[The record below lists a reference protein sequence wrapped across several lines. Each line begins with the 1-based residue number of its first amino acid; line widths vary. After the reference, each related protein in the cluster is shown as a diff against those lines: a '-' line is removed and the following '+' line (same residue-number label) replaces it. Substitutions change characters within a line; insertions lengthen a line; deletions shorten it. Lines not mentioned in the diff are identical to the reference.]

1 MKKIVL
7 MLLSVVMVASLASCG
22 DNEEP
27 TPKSNN
33 YMMLY
38 RVIMAKNTFNYGNPT
53 LKVLNPVKNTT
64 ETIVLTEDM
73 DNRNNTVYSFDYAV
87 VKASIALSLTDPN
100 DLFVYYY
107 PVMDI
112 KREMKFEAELNLYID
127 DAKTSLIDPVKKV
140 KVTSPKVAASFIETS
155 GALVATALVSLS
167 TRQCRESSPLN
178 TTQSISRPKRRVL
191 LYGKCGLSLNN
202 GCLSDEK
209 CLNLWREERAYS
221 AGK

>member
-7 MLLSVVMVASLASCG
+7 MLLSVVMAASLASCG

-38 RVIMAKNTFNYGNPT
+38 RVIMAKHTFDYGNPT

-73 DNRNNTVYSFDYAV
+73 DNRNNTVYSLDYAV

-112 KREMKFEAELNLYID
+112 KRGMKFEAELNLYID

-167 TRQCRESSPLN
+167 T
-178 TTQSISRPKRRVL
+178 TTMSGEQSVEYYTKHQQTKASGVVI
-191 LYGKCGLSLNN
+191 
-202 GCLSDEK
+202 
-209 CLNLWREERAYS
+209 W
-221 AGK
+221 

>member
-1 MKKIVL
+1 MKKIVF

-38 RVIMAKNTFNYGNPT
+38 RVIMSKNTFDYGNPT

-73 DNRNNTVYSFDYAV
+73 DNRNNTVYSLDYAV

-112 KREMKFEAELNLYID
+112 KREMKFEAELNLNID
-127 DAKTSLIDPVKKV
+127 KDKTSLVDPVKKV

-155 GALVATALVSLS
+155 GALAATALVSLS
-167 TRQCRESSPLN
+167 T
-178 TTQSISRPKRRVL
+178 TTMSGEQSVEYYTKHQQTKASGVVI
-191 LYGKCGLSLNN
+191 
-202 GCLSDEK
+202 
-209 CLNLWREERAYS
+209 W
-221 AGK
+221 

>member
-38 RVIMAKNTFNYGNPT
+38 RVIMAKNTFDYGNPT

-73 DNRNNTVYSFDYAV
+73 DNRNNTVYSLDYAV

-112 KREMKFEAELNLYID
+112 KREMKFEAELNLNID
-127 DAKTSLIDPVKKV
+127 EAKTSLVDPVKKV

-155 GALVATALVSLS
+155 GALVAIAPVSLS
-167 TRQCRESSPLN
+167 TKTMSGE
-178 TTQSISRPKRRVL
+178 QSVEYYTKHQQTKASGVVT
-191 LYGKCGLSLNN
+191 
-202 GCLSDEK
+202 
-209 CLNLWREERAYS
+209 W
-221 AGK
+221 

>member
-7 MLLSVVMVASLASCG
+7 MLLSVVMVVSLASCG
-22 DNEEP
+22 DSEEP

-38 RVIMAKNTFNYGNPT
+38 RVIMAKNTFDYGNPT

-73 DNRNNTVYSFDYAV
+73 DNRNNTVYSLDYAV

-140 KVTSPKVAASFIETS
+140 KVTSPNVAASFIETS
-155 GALVATALVSLS
+155 GALVAIAPVSLS
-167 TRQCRESSPLN
+167 TMTMSGE
-178 TTQSISRPKRRVL
+178 QSVEYYTKHQQTKASGVVT
-191 LYGKCGLSLNN
+191 
-202 GCLSDEK
+202 
-209 CLNLWREERAYS
+209 W
-221 AGK
+221 

>member
-7 MLLSVVMVASLASCG
+7 MLLSVVMAASLTSCG

-27 TPKSNN
+27 TQKSNN
-33 YMMLY
+33 YVMLY

-53 LKVLNPVKNTT
+53 LKVMNPVKNTT

-73 DNRNNTVYSFDYAV
+73 DNRNNTTYSLDYAV

-112 KREMKFEAELNLYID
+112 KREMKFEAELNLNID
-127 DAKTSLIDPVKKV
+127 KAKTSLVDPVKKV

-155 GALVATALVSLS
+155 GALVAIAPVSLA
-167 TRQCRESSPLN
+167 
-178 TTQSISRPKRRVL
+178 TTTMSGEQSVEYYTKHQQTKASGVVT
-191 LYGKCGLSLNN
+191 
-202 GCLSDEK
+202 
-209 CLNLWREERAYS
+209 W
-221 AGK
+221 

>member
-7 MLLSVVMVASLASCG
+7 VLLSVVMAASLASCG

-73 DNRNNTVYSFDYAV
+73 DNRNNTVYSLDYAV

-112 KREMKFEAELNLYID
+112 KREMKFEAELNLSID
-127 DAKTSLIDPVKKV
+127 KDKTSLVDPVKKV

-155 GALVATALVSLS
+155 GALVAIAPVSLS
-167 TRQCRESSPLN
+167 T
-178 TTQSISRPKRRVL
+178 TTMSGEQSVEYYTKHQQTKASGVVT
-191 LYGKCGLSLNN
+191 
-202 GCLSDEK
+202 
-209 CLNLWREERAYS
+209 W
-221 AGK
+221 

>member
-73 DNRNNTVYSFDYAV
+73 DNRNNTVYSLDYAV

-112 KREMKFEAELNLYID
+112 KREMKFEAELNLNID

-155 GALVATALVSLS
+155 GALVAIAPVSLS
-167 TRQCRESSPLN
+167 TMTMSGE
-178 TTQSISRPKRRVL
+178 QSVEYYTKHQQTKASGVVT
-191 LYGKCGLSLNN
+191 
-202 GCLSDEK
+202 
-209 CLNLWREERAYS
+209 W
-221 AGK
+221 

>member
-7 MLLSVVMVASLASCG
+7 MLLSVVMAASLTSCG

-73 DNRNNTVYSFDYAV
+73 DNRNNTTYSLDYAV

-112 KREMKFEAELNLYID
+112 KREMKFEAELNLNID
-127 DAKTSLIDPVKKV
+127 DAKTSLVDPVKKV

-155 GALVATALVSLS
+155 GALVAIAPFSLS
-167 TRQCRESSPLN
+167 T
-178 TTQSISRPKRRVL
+178 TTMSGEQSVEYYKKHQQTKASGVVT
-191 LYGKCGLSLNN
+191 
-202 GCLSDEK
+202 
-209 CLNLWREERAYS
+209 W
-221 AGK
+221 

>member
-7 MLLSVVMVASLASCG
+7 MLLSVVMAASLTSCG

-73 DNRNNTVYSFDYAV
+73 DNRNNTVYSLDYAV

-112 KREMKFEAELNLYID
+112 NREMKFEAELNLNIG
-127 DAKTSLIDPVKKV
+127 DAKTSLVDPVKKV

-155 GALVATALVSLS
+155 GALVAIAPFSLS
-167 TRQCRESSPLN
+167 T
-178 TTQSISRPKRRVL
+178 TTMSGEQSVEYYKKHQQTKASGVVT
-191 LYGKCGLSLNN
+191 
-202 GCLSDEK
+202 
-209 CLNLWREERAYS
+209 W
-221 AGK
+221 

>member
-73 DNRNNTVYSFDYAV
+73 DNRNNTVYSLDYAV

-112 KREMKFEAELNLYID
+112 KREMKFEAELNLNID
-127 DAKTSLIDPVKKV
+127 EAKTSLVDPVKKV

-155 GALVATALVSLS
+155 GALVAIAPFSLS
-167 TRQCRESSPLN
+167 T
-178 TTQSISRPKRRVL
+178 TTMSGEQSVEYYKKHQQTKASGVVT
-191 LYGKCGLSLNN
+191 S
-202 GCLSDEK
+202 
-209 CLNLWREERAYS
+209 
-221 AGK
+221 

>member
-7 MLLSVVMVASLASCG
+7 MLLSVVMAASLTSCG

-27 TPKSNN
+27 TQKSNN
-33 YMMLY
+33 YVMLY
-38 RVIMAKNTFNYGNPT
+38 RVIMAKNTFDYGNPT

-73 DNRNNTVYSFDYAV
+73 DNRNNTVYSLDYAV

-112 KREMKFEAELNLYID
+112 KREMKFEAELNLNID
-127 DAKTSLIDPVKKV
+127 KVKTSLVDPVKKV

-155 GALVATALVSLS
+155 GALVAIAPFSLS
-167 TRQCRESSPLN
+167 T
-178 TTQSISRPKRRVL
+178 TTMS
-191 LYGKCGLSLNN
+191 G
-202 GCLSDEK
+202 
-209 CLNLWREERAYS
+209 ERSVEYYTKHQQTKAS
-221 AGK
+221 GVVTW

>member
-73 DNRNNTVYSFDYAV
+73 DNRNNTVYSLDYAV

-112 KREMKFEAELNLYID
+112 KREMKFEAELNLNID
-127 DAKTSLIDPVKKV
+127 KTKTSLVDPVKKV
-140 KVTSPKVAASFIETS
+140 KVTSPKVAASVIETS
-155 GALVATALVSLS
+155 GALVAIALFSLS
-167 TRQCRESSPLN
+167 T
-178 TTQSISRPKRRVL
+178 TTMSGEQSVEYYTKHQQTKASGVVT
-191 LYGKCGLSLNN
+191 
-202 GCLSDEK
+202 
-209 CLNLWREERAYS
+209 W
-221 AGK
+221 

>member
-73 DNRNNTVYSFDYAV
+73 DNRNNTVYSLDYAV

-112 KREMKFEAELNLYID
+112 KREMKFEAELNLSID
-127 DAKTSLIDPVKKV
+127 KDKTSLVDPVKKV

-155 GALVATALVSLS
+155 GALVAIAPVSLS
-167 TRQCRESSPLN
+167 T
-178 TTQSISRPKRRVL
+178 TTMSGEQSVEYYTKHQQTKASGVVT
-191 LYGKCGLSLNN
+191 
-202 GCLSDEK
+202 
-209 CLNLWREERAYS
+209 
-221 AGK
+221 

>member
-38 RVIMAKNTFNYGNPT
+38 RVIMAKNTFDYGNPT

-73 DNRNNTVYSFDYAV
+73 DNRNNTVYSLDYAV

-112 KREMKFEAELNLYID
+112 KREMKFEAELNLSID
-127 DAKTSLIDPVKKV
+127 KDKTSLVDPVKKV

-155 GALVATALVSLS
+155 GALVAIAPVSLS
-167 TRQCRESSPLN
+167 T
-178 TTQSISRPKRRVL
+178 TTMSGEQSVEYYTKHQQTKASCVVT
-191 LYGKCGLSLNN
+191 
-202 GCLSDEK
+202 
-209 CLNLWREERAYS
+209 W
-221 AGK
+221 

>member
-7 MLLSVVMVASLASCG
+7 MLLSVVMAASLTSCG

-27 TPKSNN
+27 TQKSNN
-33 YMMLY
+33 YVMLY

-73 DNRNNTVYSFDYAV
+73 DNRNNTVYSLDYAV

-140 KVTSPKVAASFIETS
+140 KVTSPNVAASFIETS
-155 GALVATALVSLS
+155 GALVAIAPVSLS
-167 TRQCRESSPLN
+167 TMTMSGE
-178 TTQSISRPKRRVL
+178 QSVEYYTKHQQTKASGVVT
-191 LYGKCGLSLNN
+191 
-202 GCLSDEK
+202 
-209 CLNLWREERAYS
+209 W
-221 AGK
+221 

>member
-27 TPKSNN
+27 TQKSNN
-33 YMMLY
+33 YVMLY

-73 DNRNNTVYSFDYAV
+73 DNRNNTVYSLDYAV

-112 KREMKFEAELNLYID
+112 KREMKFEAELNLSID
-127 DAKTSLIDPVKKV
+127 KDKTSLVDPVKKV

-155 GALVATALVSLS
+155 GALVAIAPVSLS
-167 TRQCRESSPLN
+167 T
-178 TTQSISRPKRRVL
+178 TTMSGEQSVEYYTKHQQTKASGVVT
-191 LYGKCGLSLNN
+191 
-202 GCLSDEK
+202 
-209 CLNLWREERAYS
+209 W
-221 AGK
+221 

>member
-1 MKKIVL
+1 MKRIVL

-73 DNRNNTVYSFDYAV
+73 DNRNNTVYSLDYAV

-112 KREMKFEAELNLYID
+112 KREMKFEAELNLNID
-127 DAKTSLIDPVKKV
+127 DAKTSLVDPVKKV

-155 GALVATALVSLS
+155 GALVAIAPFSLS
-167 TRQCRESSPLN
+167 T
-178 TTQSISRPKRRVL
+178 TTMSGEQSVEYYKKHQQTKASGVVT
-191 LYGKCGLSLNN
+191 
-202 GCLSDEK
+202 
-209 CLNLWREERAYS
+209 W
-221 AGK
+221 

>member
-7 MLLSVVMVASLASCG
+7 MLLSVVMAASLTSCG

-27 TPKSNN
+27 TQKSNN
-33 YMMLY
+33 YVMLY

-73 DNRNNTVYSFDYAV
+73 DNRNNTVYSLDYAV

-112 KREMKFEAELNLYID
+112 KREMKFEAELNLNID
-127 DAKTSLIDPVKKV
+127 KAKTSLVDPVKKV

-155 GALVATALVSLS
+155 GALVAIAPFSLS
-167 TRQCRESSPLN
+167 T
-178 TTQSISRPKRRVL
+178 TTMS
-191 LYGKCGLSLNN
+191 G
-202 GCLSDEK
+202 
-209 CLNLWREERAYS
+209 ERSVEYYTKHQQTKAS
-221 AGK
+221 GVVTW

>member
-38 RVIMAKNTFNYGNPT
+38 RVIMAKNTFDYGNPT

-73 DNRNNTVYSFDYAV
+73 DNRNNTVYSLDYAV

-100 DLFVYYY
+100 DLFVYFY

-140 KVTSPKVAASFIETS
+140 KVTSPNVAASFIETS
-155 GALVATALVSLS
+155 GALVAIAPVSLS
-167 TRQCRESSPLN
+167 TMTMSGE
-178 TTQSISRPKRRVL
+178 QSVEYYTKHQQTKASGVVT
-191 LYGKCGLSLNN
+191 
-202 GCLSDEK
+202 
-209 CLNLWREERAYS
+209 W
-221 AGK
+221 

>member
-1 MKKIVL
+1 MKKIVF
-7 MLLSVVMVASLASCG
+7 MLLSVVMAASLVSCG

-27 TPKSNN
+27 TLKSNN

-73 DNRNNTVYSFDYAV
+73 DNRNNTVYSLDYAV

-112 KREMKFEAELNLYID
+112 KREMKFEAELNLNID
-127 DAKTSLIDPVKKV
+127 DAKTSLVDPVKKV

-155 GALVATALVSLS
+155 GALVAIAPVSLS
-167 TRQCRESSPLN
+167 TMTMSGEQSVEYYTKYQQTKESGVV
-178 TTQSISRPKRRVL
+178 T
-191 LYGKCGLSLNN
+191 
-202 GCLSDEK
+202 
-209 CLNLWREERAYS
+209 W
-221 AGK
+221 

>member
-7 MLLSVVMVASLASCG
+7 MLLSVVMAASLASCG

-73 DNRNNTVYSFDYAV
+73 DNRNNTVYSLDYAV

-112 KREMKFEAELNLYID
+112 KREMKFEAELNLSID
-127 DAKTSLIDPVKKV
+127 KDKTSLVDPVKKV

-155 GALVATALVSLS
+155 GALVAIAPVSLA
-167 TRQCRESSPLN
+167 
-178 TTQSISRPKRRVL
+178 TTTMSGEQSVEYYTKHQQTKASGVVT
-191 LYGKCGLSLNN
+191 
-202 GCLSDEK
+202 
-209 CLNLWREERAYS
+209 W
-221 AGK
+221 

>member
-64 ETIVLTEDM
+64 
-73 DNRNNTVYSFDYAV
+73 DNCPDRRYGQSQQHG
-87 VKASIALSLTDPN
+87 
-100 DLFVYYY
+100 LF
-107 PVMDI
+107 
-112 KREMKFEAELNLYID
+112 A
-127 DAKTSLIDPVKKV
+127 
-140 KVTSPKVAASFIETS
+140 
-155 GALVATALVSLS
+155 
-167 TRQCRESSPLN
+167 
-178 TTQSISRPKRRVL
+178 
-191 LYGKCGLSLNN
+191 
-202 GCLSDEK
+202 
-209 CLNLWREERAYS
+209 
-221 AGK
+221 

>member
-7 MLLSVVMVASLASCG
+7 MLLSVVMVVSLASCG

-73 DNRNNTVYSFDYAV
+73 DNRNNMVYSLDYAV

-112 KREMKFEAELNLYID
+112 KREMKFEAELNLNID
-127 DAKTSLIDPVKKV
+127 DAKTSLVDPVKKV
-140 KVTSPKVAASFIETS
+140 KVTSPNVAASFIETS
-155 GALVATALVSLS
+155 GALVAIAPVSLS
-167 TRQCRESSPLN
+167 TMTMSGE
-178 TTQSISRPKRRVL
+178 QSVEYYKKHQQTKASGVVI
-191 LYGKCGLSLNN
+191 
-202 GCLSDEK
+202 
-209 CLNLWREERAYS
+209 W
-221 AGK
+221 

>member
-27 TPKSNN
+27 TQKSNN

-73 DNRNNTVYSFDYAV
+73 DNRNNTVYSLDYAV

-112 KREMKFEAELNLYID
+112 KREMKFEAELNLSID
-127 DAKTSLIDPVKKV
+127 KDKTSLVDPVKKV

-155 GALVATALVSLS
+155 GALVAIAPVSLA
-167 TRQCRESSPLN
+167 
-178 TTQSISRPKRRVL
+178 TTTMSGEQSVEYYTKHQQTKASGVVT
-191 LYGKCGLSLNN
+191 
-202 GCLSDEK
+202 
-209 CLNLWREERAYS
+209 W
-221 AGK
+221 

>member
-27 TPKSNN
+27 TQKSNN

-73 DNRNNTVYSFDYAV
+73 DNRNNTVYSLDYAV

-112 KREMKFEAELNLYID
+112 KREMKFEAELNLNID
-127 DAKTSLIDPVKKV
+127 KAKTSLVDPVKKV

-155 GALVATALVSLS
+155 GALVAIAPFSLS
-167 TRQCRESSPLN
+167 T
-178 TTQSISRPKRRVL
+178 TTMS
-191 LYGKCGLSLNN
+191 G
-202 GCLSDEK
+202 
-209 CLNLWREERAYS
+209 ERSVEYYTKHQQTKAS
-221 AGK
+221 GVVTR

>member
-1 MKKIVL
+1 MKNIVL
-7 MLLSVVMVASLASCG
+7 MLLSVVMAASLASCG
-22 DNEEP
+22 DNEEQ

-73 DNRNNTVYSFDYAV
+73 DNRNNTVYSLDYAV

-127 DAKTSLIDPVKKV
+127 DAKTSLVDPVKKV

-155 GALVATALVSLS
+155 GALVAIAPVSLATTTMS
-167 TRQCRESSPLN
+167 GEQSVEYYTKHQQTKESGVV
-178 TTQSISRPKRRVL
+178 T
-191 LYGKCGLSLNN
+191 
-202 GCLSDEK
+202 
-209 CLNLWREERAYS
+209 W
-221 AGK
+221 

>member
-7 MLLSVVMVASLASCG
+7 MLLSVVMAASLTSCG

-33 YMMLY
+33 YVMLY

-73 DNRNNTVYSFDYAV
+73 DNRNNTTYSLDYAV

-112 KREMKFEAELNLYID
+112 KREMKFEAELNLNID
-127 DAKTSLIDPVKKV
+127 DAKTSLVDPVKKV

-155 GALVATALVSLS
+155 GALVAIAPVSLS
-167 TRQCRESSPLN
+167 TMTMSGEQSVEYCTKHQQTKESGAV
-178 TTQSISRPKRRVL
+178 T
-191 LYGKCGLSLNN
+191 
-202 GCLSDEK
+202 
-209 CLNLWREERAYS
+209 W
-221 AGK
+221 

>member
-7 MLLSVVMVASLASCG
+7 MLLSVVMAASLTSCG

-27 TPKSNN
+27 TQKSNN
-33 YMMLY
+33 YVMLY

-73 DNRNNTVYSFDYAV
+73 DNRNNTTYSFDYAV

-112 KREMKFEAELNLYID
+112 KRGMKFEAELNLYID

-167 TRQCRESSPLN
+167 T
-178 TTQSISRPKRRVL
+178 TTMSGEQSVEYYTKHQQTKASGVVI
-191 LYGKCGLSLNN
+191 
-202 GCLSDEK
+202 
-209 CLNLWREERAYS
+209 W
-221 AGK
+221 

>member
-73 DNRNNTVYSFDYAV
+73 DNRNNTVYSLDYAV

-112 KREMKFEAELNLYID
+112 KREMKFEAELNLNID
-127 DAKTSLIDPVKKV
+127 DAKTSLVDPVKKV

-155 GALVATALVSLS
+155 GALVAIAPFSLS
-167 TRQCRESSPLN
+167 T
-178 TTQSISRPKRRVL
+178 TTMSGEQSVEYYKKHQQTKASGVVT
-191 LYGKCGLSLNN
+191 
-202 GCLSDEK
+202 
-209 CLNLWREERAYS
+209 W
-221 AGK
+221 

>member
-7 MLLSVVMVASLASCG
+7 MLLSVVMAASLTSCG
-22 DNEEP
+22 DNEKP

-73 DNRNNTVYSFDYAV
+73 DNRNNTVYSLDYAV

-107 PVMDI
+107 PVMEI
-112 KREMKFEAELNLYID
+112 KREMKFEAELNLNID
-127 DAKTSLIDPVKKV
+127 DAKTSLVDPVKKV

-155 GALVATALVSLS
+155 GALVAIAPFSLS
-167 TRQCRESSPLN
+167 T
-178 TTQSISRPKRRVL
+178 TTMSGEQSVEYYKKHQQTKASGVVT
-191 LYGKCGLSLNN
+191 
-202 GCLSDEK
+202 
-209 CLNLWREERAYS
+209 W
-221 AGK
+221 

>member
-38 RVIMAKNTFNYGNPT
+38 RVIMAKNTFDYGNPT

-73 DNRNNTVYSFDYAV
+73 DNRNNTVYSLDYAV
-87 VKASIALSLTDPN
+87 MKASIALSLTDPN

-140 KVTSPKVAASFIETS
+140 KVTSPKVATSFIETS
-155 GALVATALVSLS
+155 GALVAIALFSLS
-167 TRQCRESSPLN
+167 T
-178 TTQSISRPKRRVL
+178 TTMSGEQSVEYYTKHQQTKASGVVT
-191 LYGKCGLSLNN
+191 
-202 GCLSDEK
+202 
-209 CLNLWREERAYS
+209 W
-221 AGK
+221 

>member
-33 YMMLY
+33 YVMLY

-73 DNRNNTVYSFDYAV
+73 DNRNNTVYSLDYAV

-112 KREMKFEAELNLYID
+112 KREMKFEAELNLSID
-127 DAKTSLIDPVKKV
+127 KDKTSLVDPVKKV

-155 GALVATALVSLS
+155 GALVAIAPVSLS
-167 TRQCRESSPLN
+167 T
-178 TTQSISRPKRRVL
+178 TTMSGEQSVEYYTKHQQTKASGVVT
-191 LYGKCGLSLNN
+191 
-202 GCLSDEK
+202 
-209 CLNLWREERAYS
+209 W
-221 AGK
+221 

>member
-73 DNRNNTVYSFDYAV
+73 DNRNNTVYSLDYAV

-112 KREMKFEAELNLYID
+112 KREMKFEAELNLSID
-127 DAKTSLIDPVKKV
+127 KDKTSLVDPVKKV

-155 GALVATALVSLS
+155 GALVAIAPVSLS
-167 TRQCRESSPLN
+167 T
-178 TTQSISRPKRRVL
+178 TTMSGEQSVEYYTKHQQTKASGVVTR
-191 LYGKCGLSLNN
+191 
-202 GCLSDEK
+202 
-209 CLNLWREERAYS
+209 
-221 AGK
+221 

>member
-7 MLLSVVMVASLASCG
+7 MLLSVVMVVSLASCG

-73 DNRNNTVYSFDYAV
+73 DNRNNTVYSLDYAV

-112 KREMKFEAELNLYID
+112 KREMKFEAELNLNID
-127 DAKTSLIDPVKKV
+127 KAKTSLVDPVKKV

-155 GALVATALVSLS
+155 GALVAIAPFSLS
-167 TRQCRESSPLN
+167 T
-178 TTQSISRPKRRVL
+178 TTMS
-191 LYGKCGLSLNN
+191 G
-202 GCLSDEK
+202 
-209 CLNLWREERAYS
+209 ERSVEYYTKHQQTKAS
-221 AGK
+221 GVVTW

>member
-73 DNRNNTVYSFDYAV
+73 DNRNNTVYSLDYAV

-112 KREMKFEAELNLYID
+112 KREMKFEAELNLNID
-127 DAKTSLIDPVKKV
+127 DAKTSLVDPVKKV

-155 GALVATALVSLS
+155 GALVAIAPVSLS
-167 TRQCRESSPLN
+167 TMTMSGE
-178 TTQSISRPKRRVL
+178 QSVEYYKKHQQTKASGVVT
-191 LYGKCGLSLNN
+191 
-202 GCLSDEK
+202 
-209 CLNLWREERAYS
+209 W
-221 AGK
+221 

>member
-38 RVIMAKNTFNYGNPT
+38 RVIMAKNTFDYGNPT

-73 DNRNNTVYSFDYAV
+73 DNRNNTVYSLDYAV

-155 GALVATALVSLS
+155 GALVAIAPVSLATTTMS
-167 TRQCRESSPLN
+167 GEQSVEYYTKRQQTKASGVV
-178 TTQSISRPKRRVL
+178 T
-191 LYGKCGLSLNN
+191 
-202 GCLSDEK
+202 
-209 CLNLWREERAYS
+209 W
-221 AGK
+221 

>member
-7 MLLSVVMVASLASCG
+7 MLLSVVMVVSLASCG

-73 DNRNNTVYSFDYAV
+73 DNRNNTVYSLDYAV

-112 KREMKFEAELNLYID
+112 KREMKFEAELNLNID
-127 DAKTSLIDPVKKV
+127 KDKTSLVDPVKKV

-155 GALVATALVSLS
+155 GALVAIAPVSLS
-167 TRQCRESSPLN
+167 T
-178 TTQSISRPKRRVL
+178 TTMSGEQSVEYYTKHQQTKASGVVT
-191 LYGKCGLSLNN
+191 
-202 GCLSDEK
+202 
-209 CLNLWREERAYS
+209 W
-221 AGK
+221 

>member
-7 MLLSVVMVASLASCG
+7 MLLSVVMGASLASCG

-38 RVIMAKNTFNYGNPT
+38 RVIMAKNTFDYGNPT

-73 DNRNNTVYSFDYAV
+73 DNRNNTVYSLDYAV

-140 KVTSPKVAASFIETS
+140 KVTSPNVAASFIETS
-155 GALVATALVSLS
+155 GALVAIAPVSLS
-167 TRQCRESSPLN
+167 TMTMSGE
-178 TTQSISRPKRRVL
+178 QSVEYYTKHQQTKASGVVT
-191 LYGKCGLSLNN
+191 
-202 GCLSDEK
+202 
-209 CLNLWREERAYS
+209 W
-221 AGK
+221 

>member
-7 MLLSVVMVASLASCG
+7 MLLSVVMAASLASCG

-73 DNRNNTVYSFDYAV
+73 DNRNNTVYSLDYAV

-112 KREMKFEAELNLYID
+112 KREMKFEAELNLSID
-127 DAKTSLIDPVKKV
+127 KDKTSLVDPVKKV

-155 GALVATALVSLS
+155 GALVAIAPVSLS
-167 TRQCRESSPLN
+167 T
-178 TTQSISRPKRRVL
+178 TTMLGEQSVEYYTKHQQTKASGVVT
-191 LYGKCGLSLNN
+191 
-202 GCLSDEK
+202 
-209 CLNLWREERAYS
+209 W
-221 AGK
+221 